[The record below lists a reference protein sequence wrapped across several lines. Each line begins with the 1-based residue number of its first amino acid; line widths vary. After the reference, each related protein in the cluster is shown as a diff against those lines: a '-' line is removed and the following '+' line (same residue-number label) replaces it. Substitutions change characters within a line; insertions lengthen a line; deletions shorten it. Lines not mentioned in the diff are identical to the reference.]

1 MLKINVGYGR
11 EESDAGVIGCVA
23 LMLCF
28 PSDCLF
34 FRFSQNATFVND
46 LLRLHAPQRMQGY
59 LENLLVD
66 LRPLLIVRR
75 VQEMHS

>member
-1 MLKINVGYGR
+1 LKINVRYGR
-11 EESDAGVIGCVA
+11 EERDAGVIGSVA
-23 LMLCF
+23 LMLCLS
-28 PSDCLF
+28 SDCLF

-46 LLRLHAPQRMQGY
+46 LLRLYAPQKTQGY

-66 LRPLLIVRR
+66 LGPRLIVRR